1 MRISDWSSD
10 VCSSD
15 LKGGGGNPFVIVECI
30 IGIIVETI
38 GYGVLVMSDLA
49 KGDDLIALLLQ
60 VGGQLA
66 DCGVGAV
73 VVRLRPVERG
83 HHDREQ
89 RLAARGDRRRS
100 DGRPLERQPYGREAR
115 NTEDRRVR
123 KK

>member
-38 GYGVLVMSDLA
+38 GPGVLVMRDLA
-49 KGDDLIALLLQ
+49 KGDDLIALFLE

-73 VVRLRPVERG
+73 VVRLRPVARG
-83 HHDREQ
+83 PHAREQ
-89 RLAARGDRRRS
+89 RGAARCARRRS
-100 DGRPLERQPYGREAR
+100 DYGAVERTACGPEGGG
-115 NTEDRRVR
+115 VG
-123 KK
+123 KG